1 MSLPF
6 FLVVALITKSDVEK
20 KLKSMFKDAQ
30 FEVQVN
36 GKSVK
41 VAVDGVG
48 ETPGELFTKIGEF
61 VESLTRLTGNRDV
74 DVIVSMQGSAF
85 GVEIEV
91 Y

>member
-1 MSLPF
+1 M
-6 FLVVALITKSDVEK
+6 VALITKSDVEK

>member
-1 MSLPF
+1 MI
-6 FLVVALITKSDVEK
+6 AKSDIEK
-20 KLKSMFKDAQ
+20 KLKSTFKDAQ

-36 GKSVK
+36 GNSVK

-48 ETPGELFTKIGEF
+48 ETPSSLFLKIGEF
-61 VESLTRLTGNRDV
+61 VEALTRLTGNRDV

>member
-1 MSLPF
+1 
-6 FLVVALITKSDVEK
+6 VVALITKSDVEK

>member
-1 MSLPF
+1 M
-6 FLVVALITKSDVEK
+6 ITKSDVEK

-85 GVEIEV
+85 GVEIEI